1 MWEVVPSGQD
11 MLLAT
16 RALWKNPRRSERIG
30 EGVSLPPPPP
40 PGSDAE
46 VEAEGE
52 QKRAELL
59 AGEVGVMAGTLWSG
73 ML

>member
-1 MWEVVPSGQD
+1 MG
-11 MLLAT
+11 
-16 RALWKNPRRSERIG
+16 K
-30 EGVSLPPPPP
+30 VSLCRPPP

>member
-16 RALWKNPRRSERIG
+16 CASLKNPRRSERIG
-30 EGVSLPPPPP
+30 EGVSLPPPA

-52 QKRAELL
+52 RKRAELL
-59 AGEVGVMAGTLWSG
+59 AGEVGVMAGMLWSG